1 MKALLLKEIRSF
13 LSSLIG
19 YIVMAIFLLMISL
32 FMWVFPG
39 EYNTLESGFANI
51 DTLFL
56 IAPWVFMFLIPAITM
71 RSFSEERRTGTIE
84 MLLTRPITD
93 FQIVFAKYVGGLVLV
108 AISLIPTLLF
118 FATIYYLG
126 DPVGNIDTGATW
138 GSYIGLLFLGSAYVS
153 IGIFASSITPNQV
166 VSFLVA
172 IILSFFMFIGF
183 DSIGSFNWFGDL
195 DTFIINLG
203 LNEHYKSLRRGVVD
217 SRDVIY
223 IVVVSLFFL
232 FSTRL
237 ILQSR
242 RW

>member
-56 IAPWVFMFLIPAITM
+56 IAPLVFMFLIPAITM

>member
-223 IVVVSLFFL
+223 IVVVSMFFL

>member
-1 MKALLLKEIRSF
+1 
-13 LSSLIG
+13 
-19 YIVMAIFLLMISL
+19 
-32 FMWVFPG
+32 
-39 EYNTLESGFANI
+39 
-51 DTLFL
+51 
-56 IAPWVFMFLIPAITM
+56 MFLIPAITM

-223 IVVVSLFFL
+223 IVVVSMFFL

>member
-19 YIVMAIFLLMISL
+19 YVVMAIFLLMISL

-93 FQIVFAKYVGGLVLV
+93 FQIVFAKYIGGLVLV

-126 DPVGNIDTGATW
+126 DPIGNIDTGATW

-223 IVVVSLFFL
+223 IIVVSMFFL

>member
-183 DSIGSFNWFGDL
+183 ESIGSFNWFGDL

>member
-51 DTLFL
+51 DTLLL

>member
-93 FQIVFAKYVGGLVLV
+93 FQLVFAKYVGGLVLV
-108 AISLIPTLLF
+108 FISLLPTLMY
-118 FATIYYLG
+118 FATIYLLG

-172 IILSFFMFIGF
+172 VILSFFVFIGF

-203 LNEHYKSLRRGVVD
+203 LNEHYKSLGRGVVD
-217 SRDVIY
+217 SRDVVYI
-223 IVVVSLFFL
+223 IVVSAFFL

>member
-51 DTLFL
+51 DTQFL